1 MKQAKVL
8 NEKQLRKV
16 LKQIRLYN
24 NHQRNRLTICLTY
37 YGGLRIG
44 EVASLKW
51 ADVLN
56 TDFSIKD
63 EIVLKAEQT
72 KSKTT
77 QRIFVSKKLNFEI
90 KMFLFFY
97 KKKFHSINLVAPLI
111 RTQKNTSFSANSLCQ
126 LINLLYD
133 RCNLQTAT
141 SHSGRRSFIT
151 ALANKSINAKVI
163 QQLARHQHL
172 NTTQRYIEV
181 NDEQMKIAVDLV

>member
-8 NEKQLRKV
+8 NEKQLRKA
-16 LKQIRLYN
+16 LKQIRLYK
-24 NHQRNRLTICLTY
+24 NHQRNRLAICLTY

-44 EVASLKW
+44 EVASLQW
-51 ADVLN
+51 ADVIN
-56 TDFSIKD
+56 DDFSIKD
-63 EIVLKAEQT
+63 EIVLKADQT

-77 QRIFVSKKLNFEI
+77 QRIFISKKLNFEI
-90 KMFLFFY
+90 KMFLFFC
-97 KKKFHSINLVAPLI
+97 KKKYHSINFTSPLI
-111 RTQKNTSFSANSLCQ
+111 CSQKNSFFSPNSLCQ

-133 RCNLQTAT
+133 RCNLQSAT

-181 NDEQMKIAVDLV
+181 NDEQMKTAINLI

>member
-16 LKQIRLYN
+16 LKQIRFYK
-24 NHQRNRLTICLTY
+24 NHQRNRLAICLTY
-37 YGGLRIG
+37 YGGLRID

-56 TDFSIKD
+56 TDLSIKD

-77 QRIFVSKKLNFEI
+77 QRLFVSKKLNFEI

-97 KKKFHSINLVAPLI
+97 KKKFHSINLAAPLI
-111 RTQKNTSFSANSLCQ
+111 STQKNTSFSANSLCQ

-151 ALANKSINAKVI
+151 ALAN
-163 QQLARHQHL
+163 
-172 NTTQRYIEV
+172 
-181 NDEQMKIAVDLV
+181 